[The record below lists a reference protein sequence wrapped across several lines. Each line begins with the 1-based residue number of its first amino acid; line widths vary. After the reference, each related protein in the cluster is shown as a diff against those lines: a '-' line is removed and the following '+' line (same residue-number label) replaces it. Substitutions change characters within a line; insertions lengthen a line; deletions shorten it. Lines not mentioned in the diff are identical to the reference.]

1 MIVFLINYNVVYV
14 LQVASWISFLLILS
28 LLIVV
33 VVKMVIWFMRQSAR
47 KRDERQLD
55 SLIGPMNEDDDED
68 PLPM

>member
-1 MIVFLINYNVVYV
+1 MLLINYNVVYV

-55 SLIGPMNEDDDED
+55 SLISPMNEDDDED